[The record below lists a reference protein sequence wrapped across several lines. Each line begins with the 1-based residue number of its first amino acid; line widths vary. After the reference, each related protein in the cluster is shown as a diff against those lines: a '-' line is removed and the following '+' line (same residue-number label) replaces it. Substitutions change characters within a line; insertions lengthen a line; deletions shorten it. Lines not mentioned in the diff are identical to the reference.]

1 MLVCLFGRQTAAQV
15 KAGVR
20 VPGRLDAT
28 SLVLAN
34 WSLNYRAKSLAP
46 SHRSAPTEGQPSQ
59 VGDSLSL
66 SRFVSSQSARHSRD
80 TLALFSYLGVFWA
93 SLPLT
98 HLTRIYLNSSTT
110 A

>member
-1 MLVCLFGRQTAAQV
+1 MLVCLVGLQSAAQV

-20 VPGRLDAT
+20 VPGRLDAN
-28 SLVLAN
+28 SLVLAS

-46 SHRSAPTEGQPSQ
+46 SHRSAPTEGQPRQ

-66 SRFVSSQSARHSRD
+66 SRFVFSQSARHLRD

-93 SLPLT
+93 SLPVI
-98 HLTRIYLNSSTT
+98 HLTRVY
-110 A
+110 